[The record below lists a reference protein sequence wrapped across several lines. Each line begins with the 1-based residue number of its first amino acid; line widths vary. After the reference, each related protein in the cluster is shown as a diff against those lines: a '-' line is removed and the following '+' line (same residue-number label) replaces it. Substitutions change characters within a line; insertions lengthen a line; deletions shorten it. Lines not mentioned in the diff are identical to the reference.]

1 MATRPM
7 SLQSIVAVT
16 PDQVS
21 ADLSGEAAIL
31 TLASGTY
38 YGLNAVGARV
48 WTLIHEPRSVQSVLE
63 QLLVEYEVEPVRC
76 ESDLMNLLR
85 QLAREGLIEVR
96 GD

>member
-1 MATRPM
+1 M
-7 SLQSIVAVT
+7 SLQSVVAVT
-16 PDQVS
+16 ADQVS

-31 TLASGTY
+31 TLASGMY

-48 WTLIHEPRSVQSVLE
+48 WALIHEPRSVQSLLD
-63 QLLVEYEVEPVRC
+63 QLLAEYDVEPVRC

-85 QLAREGLIEVR
+85 QLAQEGLIEVR